1 MNAFDIRSMK
11 HVGLPRVVF
20 VPNISEYDLL
30 IIAQVSRIKQVL
42 EAEKIKPQEPL
53 AEDFMVEKEI
63 LFSGVGI
70 YIYNIFFV
78 GGGLG
83 TLTYNTNISESYIY
97 AGMIHSNTHIVI

>member
-42 EAEKIKPQEPL
+42 EAEKIKTSG
-53 AEDFMVEKEI
+53 AFGRRFMVEKEI

-70 YIYNIFFV
+70 YIYIIFFLL
-78 GGGLG
+78 GGGLE
-83 TLTYNTNISESYIY
+83 L
-97 AGMIHSNTHIVI
+97 